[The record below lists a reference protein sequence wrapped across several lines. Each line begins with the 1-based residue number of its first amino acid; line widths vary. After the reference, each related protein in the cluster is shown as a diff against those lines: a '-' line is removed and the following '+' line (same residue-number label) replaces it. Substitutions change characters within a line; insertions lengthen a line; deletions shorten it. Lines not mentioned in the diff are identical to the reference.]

1 MDDNKSTIIISE
13 GYTFCN
19 GKLISHDIKEV
30 SPEWFKL
37 EEDPIYQSM
46 LKKIGIG
53 SIHDMYINTND
64 IQDKEYEYT
73 KITKF
78 IQKYMEKYAKENNLK
93 IEDLKIE
100 FINYGKTELVY
111 VLEEPSGKR
120 ITLLVKQP
128 AIRFGDVYREYENL
142 LELKNKDKN
151 VVAPID
157 YYEFG
162 DQELYVTPYINQA
175 RCIASYGTWGMYVPE
190 PYYRFESFNE
200 EQEKVVTISMIA
212 KLVSL
217 YNLEKEEG
225 ISKCKLGGGDFML
238 PKGWEKDSLT
248 IENIFNKL
256 YLIAARD
263 KTNCTLDEYV
273 NIIREEFRRST
284 IGEKE
289 ENLKLNI
296 RGRVP
301 IKEEYIEKGIELGK
315 KLMKTNEGEFC
326 KKYDR

>member
-1 MDDNKSTIIISE
+1 MEKDNKTIIISKT
-13 GYTFCN
+13 YIN
-19 GKLISHDIKEV
+19 GNLINETKESKEIK
-30 SPEWFKL
+30 WKCL
-37 EEDPIYQSM
+37 ECDSVYQAM

-53 SIHDMYINTND
+53 NIQDMYINTNE
-64 IQDKEYEYT
+64 IQDREYEYT
-73 KITKF
+73 KIIKF
-78 IQKYMEKYAKENNLK
+78 IQKYMEKYAKENNLN
-93 IEDLKIE
+93 IEDLKLE

-111 VLEEPSGKR
+111 VLEEPNGR
-120 ITLLVKQP
+120 RVTLLVKQP
-128 AIRFGDVYREYENL
+128 AIRLGDVYKEYENL
-142 LELKNKDKN
+142 LELKKKDKN

-190 PYYRFESFNE
+190 PYYRFEGFNKE
-200 EQEKVVTISMIA
+200 AEKVVTISMIA

-217 YNLEKEEG
+217 YNLEKEAG

-238 PKGWEKDSLT
+238 PKGWEKDPLT

-263 KTNCTLDEYV
+263 KINCSLEEYL
-273 NIIREEFRRST
+273 NIIRDEFRRST

-301 IKEEYIEKGIELGK
+301 IKDEYIEKGIELGK
-315 KLMKTNEGEFC
+315 KLIKVNGNEYQKTM
-326 KKYDR
+326 

>member
-1 MDDNKSTIIISE
+1 MEKDNKTTIISKTYINGNLIDETKKDKELKWKCLE
-13 GYTFCN
+13 G
-19 GKLISHDIKEV
+19 
-30 SPEWFKL
+30 
-37 EEDPIYQSM
+37 DPIYQSM

-53 SIHDMYINTND
+53 SIHDMYINTNE
-64 IQDKEYEYT
+64 IQDTDYEYT

-78 IQKYMEKYAKENNLK
+78 IQKYMEKYAKENNLN
-93 IEDLKIE
+93 IEELKLE

-111 VLEEPSGKR
+111 VLEEPNGKR
-120 ITLLVKQP
+120 VTLLVKQP
-128 AIRFGDVYREYENL
+128 AIRFGDVYKEYENL
-142 LELKNKDKN
+142 IELNNKDRN

-190 PYYRFESFNE
+190 PYYRFESFND
-200 EQEKVVTISMIA
+200 EQEKIVTISMIA
-212 KLVSL
+212 KLVGL
-217 YNLEKEEG
+217 YDIEKEEG

-238 PKGWEKDSLT
+238 SKGWEKDPLT

-263 KTNCTLDEYV
+263 KINCTLDEYL
-273 NIIREEFRRST
+273 NIIREEFKKTT
-284 IGEKE
+284 IDLNE
-289 ENLKLNI
+289 EDLKLNI

-301 IKEEYIEKGIELGK
+301 MKEEYIEKGIELGK
-315 KLMKTNEGEFC
+315 KLIKTNEN
-326 KKYDR
+326 KYQK

>member
-1 MDDNKSTIIISE
+1 MSSE
-13 GYTFCN
+13 TFKMEGFTFCN
-19 GKLISHDIKEV
+19 GKLVSHDVRTVDSEWKKE
-30 SPEWFKL
+30 KD
-37 EEDPIYQSM
+37 DPIYQSM
-46 LKKIGIG
+46 LKNIGMG
-53 SIHDMYINTND
+53 SINSMYINTNE
-64 IQDKEYEYT
+64 IQDKDYEYL

-78 IQKYMEKYAKENNLK
+78 LNKYMEKYAKENNLNVG
-93 IEDLKIE
+93 DLKIE

-111 VLEEPSGKR
+111 VLEEKNGKR
-120 ITLLVKQP
+120 VTILVKQP
-128 AIRFGDVYREYENL
+128 AIRFGDVYKEYENL
-142 LELKNKDKN
+142 IELKNKDN
-151 VVAPID
+151 NIVAPID

-190 PYYRFESFNE
+190 PYYRFEGFNE
-200 EQEKVVTISMIA
+200 EQEEIVTISMIA

-238 PKGWEKDSLT
+238 PKEWEKDSLT
-248 IENIFNKL
+248 IENVYNKL

-263 KTNCTLDEYV
+263 KIHCTLDEYL
-273 NIIREEFRRST
+273 NIIRDEFRKST
-284 IGEKE
+284 IDLSED
-289 ENLKLNI
+289 NLKLNI

-301 IKEEYIEKGIELGK
+301 IKEEYIEKGIEIGK
-315 KLMKTNEGEFC
+315 KLIKTKEERVV

>member
-1 MDDNKSTIIISE
+1 MEKDNKTIIISKT
-13 GYTFCN
+13 YIN
-19 GKLISHDIKEV
+19 GNLINETKESKEIK
-30 SPEWFKL
+30 WKCL
-37 EEDPIYQSM
+37 ECDSVYQAM

-53 SIHDMYINTND
+53 NIQDMYINTNE
-64 IQDKEYEYT
+64 IQDREYEYT
-73 KITKF
+73 KIIKF
-78 IQKYMEKYAKENNLK
+78 IQKYMEKYAKENNLN
-93 IEDLKIE
+93 IEDLKLE

-111 VLEEPSGKR
+111 VLEEPNGR
-120 ITLLVKQP
+120 RVTLLVKQP
-128 AIRFGDVYREYENL
+128 AIRLGDVYKEYENL
-142 LELKNKDKN
+142 LELKKKDKN

-190 PYYRFESFNE
+190 PYYRFEGFNKE
-200 EQEKVVTISMIA
+200 AEKVVTISMIA

-217 YNLEKEEG
+217 YNLEKEAG

-263 KTNCTLDEYV
+263 KINCSLEEYL
-273 NIIREEFRRST
+273 NIIRDEFRRST

-301 IKEEYIEKGIELGK
+301 IKDEYIEKGIELGK
-315 KLMKTNEGEFC
+315 KLIKVNGNEYQKTM
-326 KKYDR
+326 

>member
-1 MDDNKSTIIISE
+1 MDDNRSTIIISE

-19 GKLISHDIKEV
+19 GKLISHDVKEV

-37 EEDPIYQSM
+37 EDDPIYQSL
-46 LKKIGIG
+46 LKNIGIG
-53 SIHDMYINTND
+53 SINSMYINTNE
-64 IQDKEYEYT
+64 IQDKDYEYL

-78 IQKYMEKYAKENNLK
+78 FYIFMEKYAKENNLNK
-93 IEDLKIE
+93 EDLNIE

-111 VLEEPSGKR
+111 VLEEKNGKR
-120 ITLLVKQP
+120 VTILVKQP
-128 AIRFGDVYREYENL
+128 AVRFGDIYKEYENL
-142 LELKNKDKN
+142 IELKKKDKN

-157 YYEFG
+157 YYEYG

-200 EQEKVVTISMIA
+200 EQEKIVTISMIA

-217 YNLEKEEG
+217 YDLEKEEG

-263 KTNCTLDEYV
+263 KIHCTLDEYL
-273 NIIREEFRRST
+273 NIIRDEFRKST
-284 IGEKE
+284 IDLSED
-289 ENLKLNI
+289 NLKLNI

-301 IKEEYIEKGIELGK
+301 IKEEYIEKGIKLGK
-315 KLMKTNEGEFC
+315 RLIKNKEERVV
-326 KKYDR
+326 KKYDK